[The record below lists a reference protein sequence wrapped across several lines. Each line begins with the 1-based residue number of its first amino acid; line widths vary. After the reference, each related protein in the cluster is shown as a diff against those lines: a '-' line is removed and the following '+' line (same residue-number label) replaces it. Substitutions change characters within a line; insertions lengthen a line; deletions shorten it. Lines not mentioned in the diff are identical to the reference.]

1 MAYAIVHHFPG
12 GTQEQYENSL
22 KAVHPDGGESLP
34 DGQTLHIAG
43 ATDDG
48 GWVIVAIHEDKGSW
62 ERFRDDVLGPGLEG
76 AEGGLQGPPEE
87 TGFEVGKQ
95 QTA

>member
-1 MAYAIVHHFPG
+1 MRSNHSPSAPSAQPARWIACP
-12 GTQEQYENSL
+12 S
-22 KAVHPDGGESLP
+22 GESLP
-34 DGQTLHIAG
+34 EGQTLHIAG

-62 ERFRDDVLGPGLEG
+62 ERFRDDVLGPGLQG